1 MTRTVASLTAAAML
15 CVFTSA
21 LAQAPLPVPDQTAP
35 LEVPPSQDMA
45 PATVPT
51 TVIEA
56 PKGEGDK
63 AKHDEMKRGHRER
76 GASGADRKKGDQ
88 QVKAKHRGKHE
99 HGDKRVDRVKR
110 QDRVK
115 HGNKGQHEVGNKH
128 EKN

>member
-1 MTRTVASLTAAAML
+1 MTRTVASLTVAAML

-21 LAQAPLPVPDQTAP
+21 LAQVPLPVPDQTAP

-45 PATVPT
+45 PATAPAT
-51 TVIEA
+51 AIET

-63 AKHDEMKRGHRER
+63 SKHDEMKQGHRER
-76 GASGADRKKGDQ
+76 GASGADRKKGNQ
-88 QVKAKHRGKHE
+88 QVKAKHRDKHE
-99 HGDKRVDRVKR
+99 NGDKRVDRMKR

-115 HGNKGQHEVGNKH
+115 LGNKDQHEAGNKH

>member
-45 PATVPT
+45 PATAPAT
-51 TVIEA
+51 AIEA

-76 GASGADRKKGDQ
+76 DASGADRKKGNH
-88 QVKAKHRGKHE
+88 QVKAKYRDKHE
-99 HGDKRVDRVKR
+99 NGDKRVDRMKR

-115 HGNKGQHEVGNKH
+115 HGNKDQHEAGNKH